1 MGLNLLILTVLFVM
15 ALVIK
20 NHAGL
25 EKSNIFKK
33 AFTLII
39 VMYQTF
45 LSTLI
50 FDVLIR
56 TLVSASEPTTPIAF

>member
-1 MGLNLLILTVLFVM
+1 M